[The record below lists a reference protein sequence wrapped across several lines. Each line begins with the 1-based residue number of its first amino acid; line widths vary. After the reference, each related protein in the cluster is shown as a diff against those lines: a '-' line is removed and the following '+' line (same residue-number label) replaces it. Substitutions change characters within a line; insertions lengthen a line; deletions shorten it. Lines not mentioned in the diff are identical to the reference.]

1 MSTRETYKIYD
12 DYMDDYFYFYVQS
25 DNYPE
30 GAAEKFKKM
39 LQMIDNKPYG
49 YAAGFFRANEAARFT
64 KGHDYYGDTEY
75 LYDIVCLEDSQG
87 ERTGYKLIAKKIEY
101 QRETGKITMTVFFEG
116 AIEDFIKQYTEHKEV
131 RPTEIYIIN
140 WEDPEGAWTG
150 DLSFLSY
157 EAAEQY
163 AEKELCK
170 DDHIIFDYKI
180 IKTCV
185 KQESV

>member
-1 MSTRETYKIYD
+1 MSTRGTYKIYD

-49 YAAGFFRANEAARFT
+49 YAAGFFRTNEAARFT
-64 KGHDYYGDTEY
+64 KGHDYYRDTEY
-75 LYDIVCLEDSQG
+75 LYDIVCLKDSQG
-87 ERTGYKLIAKKIEY
+87 ERTGYSLIAKKIEH
-101 QRETGKITMTVFFEG
+101 QREIKKITMTVFFEG
-116 AIEDFIKQYTEHKEV
+116 AIENFIQQYTEHKEV